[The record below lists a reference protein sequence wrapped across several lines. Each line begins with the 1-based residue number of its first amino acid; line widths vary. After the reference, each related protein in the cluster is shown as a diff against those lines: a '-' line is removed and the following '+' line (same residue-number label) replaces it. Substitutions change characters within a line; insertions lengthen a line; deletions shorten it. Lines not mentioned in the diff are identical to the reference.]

1 MTVEDVL
8 DYKCIVF
15 NLNDE
20 EYIIPVSSIGSIERM
35 LPITRVPSVPAFV
48 KGVINL
54 RGVVI
59 PVIDVKERFF
69 NEETEITDQT
79 RIIIVQLNDMS
90 VGLIVESAN
99 DVVDIVPE
107 QIEDTPEVV
116 GKTTNDYMKGV
127 IQMDNHLYISLDL
140 ELVLH
145 DALIDA

>member
-1 MTVEDVL
+1 MTVGDVL